1 MVLYSDCATDSGTR
15 ELRAVQTDETKDQYR
30 RAFTSKKVDTVADQL
45 QEAPLWLVVM
55 PPWKLI

>member
-15 ELRAVQTDETKDQYR
+15 ELRAVQTETKDRYR
-30 RAFTSKKVDTVADQL
+30 RAFTSKKPDTVADQL